1 MAKQRVTYCAVLA
14 LGILASVIDADSVGA
29 QSFYIRTPFSRAP
42 YYGPPRLA
50 TDGLPLRQIMRSVRL
65 AGYIPVGVPVRRG
78 SNYVV
83 IADAPG
89 RGPVRVA
96 VNAYA
101 GDIVSV
107 TSVRPDGAPV
117 VAQDLPPPR
126 PSVGVRAPEDRIATH
141 GGSEQQNVNRPNSS
155 ATLRPP
161 REVATGGLTNV
172 PAANARATGVP
183 TTESNSNVA
192 ARVPM
197 PRPRPGGPPPRDA
210 AAAGAAAGGAA
221 AGSALMTQGPAPG
234 DARGVTPMVLPLPAQ
249 PSGPGN
255 SGSVKPETPKS
266 ATPKSGTTLVP
277 VAPLD

>member
-1 MAKQRVTYCAVLA
+1 MRRQRLSAECRRHRRGGVMARQRVAYCAVLV
-14 LGILASVIDADSVGA
+14 LGILASVIDADSAGA
-29 QSFYIRTPFSRAP
+29 QTFYVRTPFYRAP
-42 YYGPPRLA
+42 YYAPYAPPRLA

-107 TSVRPDGAPV
+107 TPVRPDGAPV

-126 PSVGVRAPEDRIATH
+126 PSVGVRAPEDRIVAH

-155 ATLRPP
+155 AALRPP
-161 REVATGGLTNV
+161 REIATGGITNV
-172 PAANARATGVP
+172 PAANARAANVP

-197 PRPRPGGPPPRDA
+197 PR
-210 AAAGAAAGGAA
+210 
-221 AGSALMTQGPAPG
+221 
-234 DARGVTPMVLPLPAQ
+234 
-249 PSGPGN
+249 
-255 SGSVKPETPKS
+255 
-266 ATPKSGTTLVP
+266 
-277 VAPLD
+277 